1 MRSWTPV
8 PDALPEL
15 VETGDELLGLVR
27 LLRDARIRGWKRE
40 AMTDR
45 RLAGVCQ
52 CSKRR
57 ARQLLEDLEDAEVLR
72 TVEAGDRNRARII
85 EWTVQPSA
93 PAERATRAT
102 RSRTKK
108 WTSPG
113 PTNGADFNDIAA
125 NPNQSR
131 TKTRTTYKRE

>member
-1 MRSWTPV
+1 VRSWTPI
-8 PDALPEL
+8 PDLLPEL
-15 VETGDELLGLVR
+15 VEDGAELLGLVR
-27 LLRDARIRGWKRE
+27 LLRDSRIRGWKPE

-72 TVEAGDRNRARII
+72 TVEPGNRNRARII
-85 EWTVQPSA
+85 QWTVQPA
-93 PAERATRAT
+93 TPVQRAATATRT
-102 RSRTKK
+102 RTKK